1 MEILLALVVGT
12 LCIVCFFVGAK
23 VGQTVSRGETLE
35 VPELNPVKVV
45 KENRERKLAEQ
56 EQRREQTR
64 MEVIMQNIESYDG
77 TGLGQK
83 DVPGGDE

>member
-23 VGQTVSRGETLE
+23 VGQTVSRGETIE
-35 VPELNPVKVV
+35 VPELNPVKIVR
-45 KENRERKLAEQ
+45 ESRERRQ
-56 EQRREQTR
+56 EAQERRKEER
-64 MEVIMQNIESYDG
+64 RLDVILQNIESYDG

-83 DVPGGDE
+83 DVPGGDT

>member
-1 MEILLALVVGT
+1 MEILLVLVVGT

-23 VGQTVSRGETLE
+23 VGQTVSRGETVE
-35 VPELNPVKVV
+35 VPELNPVKVMR
-45 KENRERKLAEQ
+45 ENRERKLAEE
-56 EQRREQTR
+56 EQRKEQTR
-64 MEVIMQNIESYDG
+64 MEIIMQNIESYDG

>member
-1 MEILLALVVGT
+1 MEILLTLVVGT

-23 VGQTVSRGETLE
+23 VGQTVSRGETIE
-35 VPELNPVKVV
+35 VPELNPVKIIR
-45 KENRERKLAEQ
+45 ENRERRQEEW
-56 EQRREQTR
+56 EQRRENKRTD
-64 MEVIMQNIESYDG
+64 IILQNIESYDG

>member
-23 VGQTVSRGETLE
+23 VGQTVCRGETVE
-35 VPELNPVKVV
+35 APHPVKVMR
-45 KENRERKLAEQ
+45 ENRERKLAEE
-56 EQRREQTR
+56 EQRKEQTR
-64 MEVIMQNIESYDG
+64 MEIIMQNIESYDG

>member
-1 MEILLALVVGT
+1 MEILLVLTVGT
-12 LCIVCFFVGAK
+12 LCIACFFVGAK

-35 VPELNPVKVV
+35 VPELNPVKIIR
-45 KENRERKLAEQ
+45 ETRERRQEER
-56 EQRREQTR
+56 EQRLEQDR
-64 MEVIMQNIESYDG
+64 MDVILQNIEIYDG

>member
-23 VGQTVSRGETLE
+23 VGQAVSRGETVE
-35 VPELNPVKVV
+35 APHPVKVMR
-45 KENRERKLAEQ
+45 ENRERKLAEE
-56 EQRREQTR
+56 EQRKEQTR
-64 MEVIMQNIESYDG
+64 MEIIMQNIESYDG